1 MNLIGRI
8 FLLAAALCSITA
20 AKASPAV
27 PAGGS
32 SPCTID
38 ASDTRITYVGRTRT
52 DGGRVSFDWTGTFI
66 KVRFE
71 GNMLSFK
78 VSDTRKNYFNV
89 WIDSPMGSR
98 PDKVLTVCGTDTT
111 ITIISREDL
120 AARFSKDRKAL
131 KRPHQV
137 ILQKRTEGEQGL
149 TTISG
154 FISDGSF
161 LQADPRSTRLIEYI
175 GDSYTCGYGTEA
187 SRTERF
193 TPETEN
199 QNLTYA
205 CEAARFFGAEQIVVA
220 HSGMGI
226 ARNYN
231 GNVAGYYM
239 PERYLQTFDMDRESR
254 WDFSVRPDITV
265 IYLGANDFSTGM
277 QPTRSRFVKEYAR
290 LLSEIK
296 EHYGE
301 DYPVLCIAPKHDP
314 LTGEFIREAVESC
327 GYGNVHF
334 MALPPSIHDNL
345 GDMGA
350 DSHPNYSGHKKIAS
364 AVIPCIS
371 TIMGWEMEDLRDQ
384 AN

>member
-1 MNLIGRI
+1 
-8 FLLAAALCSITA
+8 
-20 AKASPAV
+20 
-27 PAGGS
+27 
-32 SPCTID
+32 
-38 ASDTRITYVGRTRT
+38 
-52 DGGRVSFDWTGTFI
+52 
-66 KVRFE
+66 
-71 GNMLSFK
+71 
-78 VSDTRKNYFNV
+78 
-89 WIDSPMGSR
+89 
-98 PDKVLTVCGTDTT
+98 
-111 ITIISREDL
+111 
-120 AARFSKDRKAL
+120 
-131 KRPHQV
+131 
-137 ILQKRTEGEQGL
+137 
-149 TTISG
+149 
-154 FISDGSF
+154 
-161 LQADPRSTRLIEYI
+161 
-175 GDSYTCGYGTEA
+175 
-187 SRTERF
+187 
-193 TPETEN
+193 
-199 QNLTYA
+199 
-205 CEAARFFGAEQIVVA
+205 
-220 HSGMGI
+220 
-226 ARNYN
+226 
-231 GNVAGYYM
+231 
-239 PERYLQTFDMDRESR
+239 MDRESR